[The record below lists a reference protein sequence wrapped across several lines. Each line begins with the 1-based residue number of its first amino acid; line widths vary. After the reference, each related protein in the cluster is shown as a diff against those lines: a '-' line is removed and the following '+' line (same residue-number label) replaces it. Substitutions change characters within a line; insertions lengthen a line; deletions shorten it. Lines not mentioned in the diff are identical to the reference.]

1 MVMAK
6 NNSIRNFIWNLIG
19 LSAYSIVSL
28 IMLIITSRINTIDE
42 AGIVSYSF
50 SIATL
55 FFYFALFYN
64 RVYQIT
70 NMSDDEYGE
79 YLGTRITTTILS
91 ILLMFGFAVFSG
103 FDHYKIII
111 MMLFMLFRAID
122 AISDCFY
129 GYFQSKEKLY
139 QAGISYTIKST
150 LGILV
155 FLIIDL
161 MTKNLAFSIVGLIGI
176 NLAIFFLYDLI
187 CFKKDT
193 NKKLAKIRCKCSLNI
208 LKHSLPVFIFS
219 FISIFLANAQKYIIT
234 YSGSNT
240 EQAIFGI
247 IVMPATMLSLVS
259 GYLANPFMNKMKILA
274 KAKKYQQFK
283 KVLKSIIIALICIS
297 VPVILIGKYLGIP
310 FLELIYGIDLNG
322 YDTSLVVILIASTFY
337 AMSIIFSSALTILGE
352 NKKQIIIYGISA
364 ASAFIP
370 FLSMN
375 SYSSIDMATASYFV
389 SSMVLL
395 IVFIAFYCLEVK
407 SLNQG

>member
-1 MVMAK
+1 MVK
-6 NNSIRNFIWNLIG
+6 NNSIRNFVWNFIG

-70 NMSDDEYGE
+70 NMSEDKFGE
-79 YLGTRITTTILS
+79 YLGTRIVTTILS
-91 ILLMFGFAVFSG
+91 VLLLFTFAIISG
-103 FDHYKIII
+103 FDFYKITI
-111 MMLFMLFRAID
+111 MLLFMLFRALD

-129 GYFQSKEKLY
+129 GYFQSKDKLY
-139 QAGISYTIKST
+139 RAGISYTIKST
-150 LGILV
+150 LGVLV

-161 MTKNLAFSIVGLIGI
+161 ITKNVALSIIGLVGV

-187 CFKKDT
+187 CFKKE
-193 NKKLAKIRCKCSLNI
+193 AKSAQLRCSFSI

-219 FISIFLANAQKYIIT
+219 SISIFLANAQKYIIT
-234 YSGSNT
+234 YSGSNA

-259 GYLANPFMNKMKILA
+259 GYLANPFMNKMKSLA
-274 KAKKYQQFK
+274 KAKKYQQFR
-283 KVLKSIIIALICIS
+283 KVLRKIMITLAGIS
-297 VPVILIGKYLGIP
+297 VPVILAGKFLGIP
-310 FLELIYGIDLNG
+310 FLELIYGINLSG
-322 YDTSLVVILIASTFY
+322 YDLSLVVILIASIFY
-337 AMSIIFSSALTILGE
+337 ATAIIFSSALTILGE

-364 ASAFIP
+364 VSAFVP
-370 FLSMN
+370 FLLMDGCA
-375 SYSSIDMATASYFV
+375 SIDTATASYFV
-389 SSMVLL
+389 SSAVLL
-395 IVFIAFYCLEVK
+395 AIFTAFYYLKVK
-407 SLNQG
+407 SLK